1 MSVNDSL
8 KKLPVLTSDE
18 DAERFLDEADLTE
31 YDLSDFKSAGFEFE
45 KKSARVNMRLPGPLL
60 DAVKARA
67 QARGMPYQR
76 FIREAIERA
85 LDNRES

>member
-1 MSVNDSL
+1 MSDNNSL
-8 KKLPVLTSDE
+8 KTLPALTSDE

-45 KKSARVNMRLPGPLL
+45 KNSAWVNICLPGPLL

-67 QARGMPYQR
+67 QARGMPYQH

-85 LDNRES
+85 LDHRES